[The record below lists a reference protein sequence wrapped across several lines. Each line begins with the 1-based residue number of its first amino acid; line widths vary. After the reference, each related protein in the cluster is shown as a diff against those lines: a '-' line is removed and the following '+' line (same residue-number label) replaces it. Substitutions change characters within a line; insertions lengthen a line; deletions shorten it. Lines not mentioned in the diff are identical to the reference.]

1 MNNKIEHIAIK
12 YLNKMYDDLEEY
24 RTDKHPDSVFF
35 FKGKK
40 VYMEQELENGRL
52 YVDYGTIWK
61 DLVNTFSL
69 DYNDIQS
76 IIKKW
81 VEETYNLRGVTP
93 TLSIFAHELRWKR
106 LTI

>member
-1 MNNKIEHIAIK
+1 MNNKLENIIIK
-12 YLNKMYDDLEEY
+12 YLNKLYGDLKVY
-24 RTDKHPDSVFF
+24 RTDESPDSIYFV
-35 FKGKK
+35 KNKK
-40 VYMEQELENGRL
+40 VFMEQELENGRL

>member
-1 MNNKIEHIAIK
+1 MNNKIEHIVIK

-61 DLVNTFSL
+61 DLVDTFSL

-93 TLSIFAHELRWKR
+93 GLSVFKLGLRWKR
-106 LTI
+106 LIN